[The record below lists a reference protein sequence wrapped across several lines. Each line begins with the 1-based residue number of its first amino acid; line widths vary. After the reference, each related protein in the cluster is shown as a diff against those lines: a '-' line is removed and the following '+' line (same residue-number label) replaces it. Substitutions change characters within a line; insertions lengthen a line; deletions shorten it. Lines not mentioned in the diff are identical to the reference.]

1 MWHGKLG
8 LSLWPI
14 CLFFVCPLSLLHLTD
29 LIYEVIPRVSDFQY
43 YWYIT
48 YETEGSRE
56 QLLWEAPLTLL
67 FIVKLFQCS
76 IRPLPNLQYFWQFK
90 LRSHGAS
97 SNSPCFV
104 VFVAEFKWQCCT
116 FYSQLFSHKEQRV
129 WSERL
134 DVLFILNCRRILKYC
149 YCLVSFF
156 F

>member
-104 VFVAEFKWQCCT
+104 VFVLNSNGSAVHFIVNYFPIRNKGCGVRGWMC
-116 FYSQLFSHKEQRV
+116 FLF
-129 WSERL
+129 
-134 DVLFILNCRRILKYC
+134 
-149 YCLVSFF
+149 
-156 F
+156 